1 MRCINKIRK
10 LKFTLGIRRSFLYI
24 LSISLLV
31 TTFAAG
37 CGSSNTT
44 ALERPYDVYA
54 TANHAGNGSAAGE
67 INAKTYF
74 SNNLCVAEDADLGTD
89 TTDSQVAEGAGTF
102 NLATNTVVYA
112 KNIYQKLYPAS
123 TTKILTAY
131 ITLKYCEDLDVLV
144 TVSDHA
150 ADQASDSSVCGVKAG
165 DVMRLRDL
173 LYGMMLR
180 SGNDA
185 AIAIAEHISGSEEA
199 FAELMNQE
207 AAVLGATQS
216 HFVNPNGLPDPE
228 HYTSVYDLYLI
239 FNAALK
245 NELFLNIISTKSY
258 DVSYTDAQGAAVEKN
273 WENTNLYLSGHAKAP
288 DGFTVIGGK
297 TGTTGEAGYCLV
309 LYSQNSQGQP
319 IISIVLKADGKSN
332 LYLLMNEML
341 KGFAA

>member
-1 MRCINKIRK
+1 MRCINKIK
-10 LKFTLGIRRSFLYI
+10 KFKFTLGIRRSLLYI
-24 LSISLLV
+24 LSMGLFV
-31 TTFAAG
+31 TTFATG
-37 CGSSNTT
+37 CGSSKTA

-54 TANHAGNGSAAGE
+54 TAYHAGSGTTAGE
-67 INAKTYF
+67 IKTYF
-74 SNNLCVAEDADLGTD
+74 SNNLCVAEDVDLGTD
-89 TTDSQVAEGAGTF
+89 TTDSQVAEGAATF

-112 KNIYQKLYPAS
+112 KNIYEKLYPAS

-144 TVSDHA
+144 TVSDYA
-150 ADQASDSSVCGVKAG
+150 ADQASDSSVCGLKAG
-165 DVMRLRDL
+165 DVMSLRDL

-199 FAELMNQE
+199 FAQLMNQE

-228 HYTSVYDLYLI
+228 HYTSVYDLYLM

-309 LYSQNSQGQP
+309 LFSQNSQGQP

>member
-1 MRCINKIRK
+1 MRCINKIKK

-24 LSISLLV
+24 LSIGLLV

-54 TANHAGNGSAAGE
+54 TANHAGNGTTAGE
-67 INAKTYF
+67 INVKTYF

>member
-10 LKFTLGIRRSFLYI
+10 LKFTLGIRQSLLYI
-24 LSISLLV
+24 LSIGLLV

-54 TANHAGNGSAAGE
+54 TANHTGNGTTAGE
-67 INAKTYF
+67 INVKTYF

-165 DVMRLRDL
+165 DVMSLRDL